1 MLCPRCGSKIK
12 KGKICKVCA
21 FQLEEEVSKK
31 NKFKIIDV
39 FRIILTIFFL
49 YYGYQLLVFKNILL
63 ALISLLVILLIF
75 PTLRNKIKILDK
87 LSIHRYNDGT

>member
-31 NKFKIIDV
+31 IN
-39 FRIILTIFFL
+39 L
-49 YYGYQLLVFKNILL
+49 
-63 ALISLLVILLIF
+63 
-75 PTLRNKIKILDK
+75 K
-87 LSIHRYNDGT
+87 L